1 MIVCARLL
9 YRYWLCGGDDYMLT
23 YHLFRSYDHHAA
35 LRALNNALRQDAEN
49 LEVEVDIL
57 TEEIDDLQPEAARYV

>member
-1 MIVCARLL
+1 MIVVQGCCIGIGYVGGRLYAHL
-9 YRYWLCGGDDYMLT
+9 
-23 YHLFRSYDHHAA
+23 LFRSYDLHAA

>member
-1 MIVCARLL
+1 
-9 YRYWLCGGDDYMLT
+9 MLT
-23 YHLFRSYDHHAA
+23 YYFVRNDLHAA

>member
-1 MIVCARLL
+1 MQGYCIGVMYVRGRL
-9 YRYWLCGGDDYMLT
+9 YA
-23 YHLFRSYDHHAA
+23 HLLFLSYNLHAA

>member
-1 MIVCARLL
+1 
-9 YRYWLCGGDDYMLT
+9 MLT
-23 YHLFRSYDHHAA
+23 YHLFRSYDLHAA